1 MTKNLLGTSTSILV
15 ILHGKYELQILLV
28 FFCFNS
34 EKPRRQDI

>member
-15 ILHGKYELQILLV
+15 IFYGKYELQISLV

-34 EKPRRQDI
+34 EKPSREDI